1 MWKKI
6 RNEEMDTNENH
17 YHEVTEYYSNI
28 PATIDGM
35 LNGYSNISDI
45 DIETS
50 EQFLLSLYNRK
61 KSSPGRTRVLD
72 VGAGIGRISKNLLIR
87 YFDKVDLLEQ
97 SPIFIEEARHSLKES
112 KKLDKCFNV
121 GVQHFQ
127 IDDPHIKYDVIWIQ
141 WVLMFILDED
151 IKKFINTCKQM
162 LNENGIIIIKDNV
175 ASGVKNE
182 YDEEDNSVVRSLS
195 QFCLLFSKC
204 NLKCVKSEK
213 VTGMPKSL
221 FKVYMFALK
230 PNKEK
235 DSSVL

>member
-1 MWKKI
+1 
-6 RNEEMDTNENH
+6 MDTNENH

-121 GVQHFQ
+121 G
-127 IDDPHIKYDVIWIQ
+127 K
-141 WVLMFILDED
+141 
-151 IKKFINTCKQM
+151 
-162 LNENGIIIIKDNV
+162 
-175 ASGVKNE
+175 
-182 YDEEDNSVVRSLS
+182 
-195 QFCLLFSKC
+195 
-204 NLKCVKSEK
+204 
-213 VTGMPKSL
+213 
-221 FKVYMFALK
+221 
-230 PNKEK
+230 
-235 DSSVL
+235 